1 MTPETTRH
9 TSHGMRTQL
18 VATAADV
25 ISRAMQQGRTL
36 PAALAVALEAAQLL
50 QSPAIAARLA
60 EVEKANAG
68 LDDLRVMAL
77 DKNDTLRDR
86 IRTLEAD
93 REASDREYEAATAR
107 IAELEARLA
116 EFERPA
122 DEDPIRYS
130 LTEQAGAGGTE

>member
-1 MTPETTRH
+1 
-9 TSHGMRTQL
+9 MRTQL